1 MSTVNSLDNALRHDD
16 ADNHDV
22 VFGGTTSGI
31 DWEALGSISTV
42 PIAPTQQSGYINAA
56 RLRPGWLDYEQA
68 VVDSGHLAKYSP
80 PSWSV
85 DVPGRR
91 FGSDQ
96 RQ

>member
-1 MSTVNSLDNALRHDD
+1 MELHQLDGL
-16 ADNHDV
+16 
-22 VFGGTTSGI
+22 GLLQ
-31 DWEALGSISTV
+31 EALGSISTV
-42 PIAPTQQSGYINAA
+42 PIAPTQQSGYIKGA

-91 FGSDQ
+91 FGSVTSGKERRSWQ
-96 RQ
+96 RF